1 MLLLRTLI
9 DWQYIYIYIYIYTYL
24 YIDIYIH
31 TYTHIYIYI
40 IYVYNVFIE
49 STLLRQKMQKK
60 SDRIPLVIT
69 YNRFLANITKTIWKN
84 WNILQ
89 INKNLKE
96 ISKNEPITA
105 FKGNKKIQ
113 EIIGRHWIE
122 NGRVN
127 KNLKTLKEGKCTPC
141 RSKAG
146 NICCKQVKTTTR
158 FKSQQKA
165 SKHLSYGV
173 HKMQPTVCRGKLTLD

>member
-1 MLLLRTLI
+1 M
-9 DWQYIYIYIYIYTYL
+9 
-24 YIDIYIH
+24 
-31 TYTHIYIYI
+31 
-40 IYVYNVFIE
+40 YVYVYIE

-69 YNRFLANITKTIWKN
+69 YNRFLSNITKTIWKN

-96 ISKNEPITA
+96 IVKNEPITA
-105 FKGNKKIQ
+105 FKRNKNIQ
-113 EIIGRHWIE
+113 EIIGTYWIE

-141 RSKAG
+141 RAKAG
-146 NICCKQVKTTTR
+146 NMLQTGEHYNNIQEPTNKQNLEDI
-158 FKSQQKA
+158 SQ
-165 SKHLSYGV
+165 Y
-173 HKMQPTVCRGKLTLD
+173 KL

>member
-1 MLLLRTLI
+1 MTAWLYIYPR
-9 DWQYIYIYIYIYTYL
+9 YIYIYIFFKDYYVRLYT
-24 YIDIYIH
+24 
-31 TYTHIYIYI
+31 
-40 IYVYNVFIE
+40 
-49 STLLRQKMQKK
+49 TLLWQKTQKE

-69 YNRFLANITKTIWKN
+69 YNLSNVTKTIWKN
-84 WNILQ
+84 DNILQ
-89 INKNLKE
+89 INKSVKE
-96 ISKNEPITA
+96 IFKNEPITA
-105 FKGNKKIQ
+105 FKQNKKIQ

-158 FKSQQKA
+158 FKSQQK
-165 SKHLSYGV
+165 KTKIGRYFTI
-173 HKMQPTVCRGKLTLD
+173 QTVRQNIPFISWSA